1 MARRLA
7 LVRPHRGAQL
17 TLTTE
22 TLADFQRAL
31 ADAGVD
37 GWLLYDFRGLNPIA
51 GGLMRLE
58 GFTSRRAFA
67 WLPTRGTPV
76 AITHAIEQGPW
87 HLWPKEWTREVY
99 SSWRSLE
106 GFLAKYVAG
115 KRVAMEYSRGDAVP
129 YLDRVPAGVI
139 EMVREAGATVVSSSE
154 LVSRFYASWDADNV
168 ASHRSA
174 ADHVARIG
182 KAALAR
188 AGELA
193 HTGKPTTEHELMGWI
208 QDEFK
213 KVGLGTDHGPNVSAG
228 ANAANPHY
236 EPSAEEPRAITDGD
250 ILLIDLWAKADG
262 GVWADQ
268 TWMASIGRPSDE
280 ALKIWNT
287 IREARDAAIALVRDK
302 AVKGE
307 PVRGADVDDAA
318 RQVIEAAG
326 YGKYFTHR
334 TGHSIDPRDLHGAG
348 PHLDNLETRDE
359 RLLVPGVA
367 FSIEPGI
374 YIPGKIGM
382 RTEVNVY
389 MIDGEAV
396 VTPAEYQKDLIIV

>member
-7 LVRPHRGAQL
+7 LVRPQRGDQL

-22 TLADFQRAL
+22 TLGNFQRAL
-31 ADAGVD
+31 TDAGVD

-58 GFTSRRAFA
+58 GMTTRRAFA
-67 WLPTRGTPV
+67 WLPARGAPV

-87 HLWPKEWTREVY
+87 HLWPKEWPREVY
-99 SSWRSLE
+99 SSWKSLE
-106 GFLAKYVAG
+106 GLLAKYVNG
-115 KRVAMEYSRGDAVP
+115 KRIAMEYSKGDAVP

-154 LVSRFYASWDADNV
+154 LVSRFYASWNAEHI
-168 ASHRSA
+168 ASHLSA
-174 ADHVARIG
+174 SEQVARIG

-188 AGELA
+188 AGAETRA
-193 HTGKPTTEHELMGWI
+193 GRPIAEHELMTWI
-208 QDEFK
+208 LNEFK
-213 KVGLGTDHGPNVSAG
+213 SVGLGTDHGPNVSAG

-236 EPSAEEPRAITDGD
+236 EPSPDHARVIKQGET
-250 ILLIDLWAKADG
+250 LLIDLWARAEG

-268 TWMASIGRPSDE
+268 TWMASLGEPSAE
-280 ALKIWNT
+280 ALEIWNAV
-287 IREARDAAIALVRDK
+287 RDARDAAIALVRDK
-302 AVKGE
+302 AKKGE

-318 RQVIEAAG
+318 RSVIEARG
-326 YGKYFTHR
+326 YGQYFTHR
-334 TGHSIDPRDLHGAG
+334 TGHSIDPRDLHGSG

-389 MIDGEAV
+389 MVPGEAV
-396 VTPAEYQKDLIIV
+396 VTPAEYQKDLLVV

>member
-1 MARRLA
+1 
-7 LVRPHRGAQL
+7 V

-22 TLADFQRAL
+22 TLPAFQRAL

-58 GFTSRRAFA
+58 GMTTRRAFA
-67 WLPTRGTPV
+67 WVPTRGKPV
-76 AITHAIEQGPW
+76 AISHAIEQGPW
-87 HLWPKEWTREVY
+87 HRWPAEWPREIY

-106 GFLAKYVAG
+106 ALLAKYVEG
-115 KRVAMEYSRGDAVP
+115 KRVAMEYSKGDAVP

-154 LVSRFYASWDADNV
+154 LVSRFYAAWNAEHI
-168 ASHRSA
+168 ASHLSA
-174 ADHVARIG
+174 AEHVARIG
-182 KAALAR
+182 KAALALAGQRTR
-188 AGELA
+188 AGQ
-193 HTGKPTTEHELMGWI
+193 PVTEHELMGWI
-208 QDEFK
+208 LEEFK

-236 EPSAEEPRAITDGD
+236 EPSPEHPRVIKQGET
-250 ILLIDLWAKADG
+250 LLIDLWARAEG

-268 TWMASIGRPSDE
+268 TWMASVGEPSAE
-280 ALKIWNT
+280 ALEIWNAV
-287 IREARDAAIALVRDK
+287 RDARDAAIALVRDK
-302 AVKGE
+302 AKKGE

-318 RQVIEAAG
+318 RHVIESRG
-326 YGKYFTHR
+326 YGEYFTHR
-334 TGHSIDPRDLHGAG
+334 TGHSIDPRDLHGSG

-374 YIPGKIGM
+374 YIPGRIGM

-389 MIDGEAV
+389 IVPGEAV
-396 VTPAEYQKDLIIV
+396 VTPAEYQKDLIVV

>member
-1 MARRLA
+1 
-7 LVRPHRGAQL
+7 V
-17 TLTTE
+17 TLTKE
-22 TLADFQRAL
+22 TLGDFQRAL
-31 ADAGVD
+31 VDAGVD

-58 GFTSRRAFA
+58 GMTTRRAFA
-67 WLPTRGTPV
+67 WLPARGTPV

-87 HLWPKEWTREVY
+87 HHWPSEWTREIY

-106 GFLAKYVAG
+106 GLLAKHVAG
-115 KRVAMEYSRGDAVP
+115 KRVAMEYSKGDAVP

-139 EMVREAGATVVSSSE
+139 EMVREAGASVVSSSE
-154 LVSRFYASWDADNV
+154 LVSRFYASWNAEHI
-168 ASHRSA
+168 ASHLRA

-182 KAALAR
+182 KAALVLAGQRAR
-188 AGELA
+188 EGQPMA
-193 HTGKPTTEHELMGWI
+193 EHELMGWI
-208 QDEFK
+208 LNEFRK
-213 KVGLGTDHGPNVSAG
+213 AGLGTDHGPNVSAG

-236 EPSAEEPRAITDGD
+236 EPSPEHPRVIKQGEP
-250 ILLIDLWAKADG
+250 LLIDLWAREEG

-268 TWMASIGRPSDE
+268 TWMASVGDPSPD
-280 ALKIWNT
+280 ALEIWNAV
-287 IREARDAAIALVRDK
+287 RDARDAAIALVRAK
-302 AVKGE
+302 AAKGE
-307 PVRGADVDDAA
+307 AVRGADVDDAA
-318 RQVIEAAG
+318 RQVIEARG
-326 YGKYFTHR
+326 FGQYFTHR
-334 TGHSIDPRDLHGAG
+334 TGHSIDPRDLHGSG

-389 MIDGEAV
+389 LVPGEAV
-396 VTPAEYQKDLIIV
+396 VTPAEYQKDLLVV